1 MVRFLTRR
9 FIGEYDA
16 TESTHS
22 RHIIIGNSTL
32 VVEIKDTAGGNPI
45 SKRDE
50 EISSSDAFIFV
61 YSVTSNESF
70 REVTKLIETVKNSS
84 ALSIV
89 IGNKKDLH
97 HLREVGLDEG
107 RNFAEKYGCLFYEIS
122 VAEGYHETFRVF
134 NELLRHII
142 MKKASDEGLSGKKK
156 GNSSFSSIL
165 KGIDKAKQAR

>member
-1 MVRFLTRR
+1 MSSLQQEKCLNDMQISEMQSYPSNYFVMFSFNSLH
-9 FIGEYDA
+9 FI
-16 TESTHS
+16 
-22 RHIIIGNSTL
+22 L
-32 VVEIKDTAGGNPI
+32 FQNPI

-134 NELLRHII
+134 NELLKHII